1 MSEPFNYKITAL
13 PTELHKA
20 RDEVIESV
28 LNGEEW
34 PDSIGSIYEWLAVDG
49 WDAVTSTP
57 AKEGMAIN
65 VNSFREGMLNDEEFE
80 YYYGD
85 DEEIT
90 DEKRIAYGRMRML
103 ERLNNGDDG
112 DYFPSYSSYEMVR
125 EDGKSAVI
133 GCTIVI
139 IPGGPEPSGWGAYK
153 SEEDFYKALICSEII
168 PFREIED
175 IPDAEILSYWKKTKK
190 KRKNQ

>member
-1 MSEPFNYKITAL
+1 MSDPFNYKIPNL

-34 PDSIGSIYEWLAVDG
+34 PESIESIYEWLAVDG
-49 WDAVTSTP
+49 WDAITSTP

-65 VNSFREGMLNDEEFE
+65 VNHFRDQMLNDEEFE

-90 DEKRIAYGRMRML
+90 DEKRIAYARMRML

-139 IPGGPEPSGWGAYK
+139 IPGGPEPSWWGAYK
-153 SEEDFYKALICSEII
+153 TEEDFYKALISSEII

-175 IPDAEILSYWKKTKK
+175 IPDAEILSYWKKTNK
-190 KRKNQ
+190 KRKK

>member
-1 MSEPFNYKITAL
+1 MSDPFNYKIPDL

-34 PDSIGSIYEWLAVDG
+34 PESIESIYEWLAVDG

-65 VNSFREGMLNDEEFE
+65 VNSFREGMLNDEEFG

-90 DEKRIAYGRMRML
+90 DEKRIAYARMRML

-139 IPGGPEPSGWGAYK
+139 IPGGPEPSWWGAYK
-153 SEEDFYKALICSEII
+153 TEEDFYKALISSEII

-175 IPDAEILSYWKKTKK
+175 IPDAEILSYWKKTNK
-190 KRKNQ
+190 KRKK

>member
-1 MSEPFNYKITAL
+1 MNDPFNYKIPDL
-13 PTELHKA
+13 PPELHKA
-20 RDEVIESV
+20 RDEVVESV
-28 LNGEEW
+28 LKGKEW
-34 PDSIGSIYEWLAVDG
+34 PESIESIYEWLAIDG

-65 VNSFREGMLNDEEFE
+65 VNHFRDQMLNDEEFD

-90 DEKRIAYGRMRML
+90 DEKRIAYARMRML

-139 IPGGPEPSGWGAYK
+139 IPGGPEPSWWGAYK
-153 SEEDFYKALICSEII
+153 TEEDFYKAVFSSEII

-175 IPDAEILSYWKKTKK
+175 IPDAEILSYWKKTNK
-190 KRKNQ
+190 KRKE

>member
-1 MSEPFNYKITAL
+1 MSVNFNYKIPDL

-28 LNGEEW
+28 LKGKEW
-34 PDSIGSIYEWLAVDG
+34 PKSIESIYEWLAVDG
-49 WDAVTSTP
+49 WNAVTSTP

-65 VNSFREGMLNDEEFE
+65 VDRFREQMLNDEEFE

-90 DEKRIAYGRMRML
+90 DKKRIAYARMRMSN
-103 ERLNNGDDG
+103 RLDDGDDG

-139 IPGGPEPSGWGAYK
+139 IPGGPEPSWWGAYK
-153 SEEDFYKALICSEII
+153 NEEDFYKTLICADLI
-168 PFREIED
+168 PFHEIKD
-175 IPDAEILSYWKKTKK
+175 LSDAEILSYWKKAAKK
-190 KRKNQ
+190 KKKK

>member
-1 MSEPFNYKITAL
+1 MSDPFNYKIPDL

-28 LNGEEW
+28 LNGEDW
-34 PDSIGSIYEWLAVDG
+34 PESIESIYEWLAVDG

-85 DEEIT
+85 EEKIS

-139 IPGGPEPSGWGAYK
+139 IPGGPEPSWWGAYK
-153 SEEDFYKALICSEII
+153 TEEDFYKALISSEII

-190 KRKNQ
+190 KKKK

>member
-1 MSEPFNYKITAL
+1 MSDPFNYKIPDL
-13 PTELHKA
+13 PVELHKA
-20 RDEVIESV
+20 RDKVIESV
-28 LNGEEW
+28 LKGEDW
-34 PDSIGSIYEWLAVDG
+34 PESIELIYEWLAVDG

-90 DEKRIAYGRMRML
+90 DEKRIAYARMRML

-133 GCTIVI
+133 GCTMVI
-139 IPGGPEPSGWGAYK
+139 IPGGPEPSWWGAYK
-153 SEEDFYKALICSEII
+153 TEDDFYKALISAEII
-168 PFREIED
+168 PFREITD
-175 IPDAEILSYWKKTKK
+175 IPDAEILSYWKKTTKK
-190 KRKNQ
+190 KKK

>member
-1 MSEPFNYKITAL
+1 MSDPFNYKIPNL

-28 LNGEEW
+28 LNDEEW
-34 PDSIGSIYEWLAVDG
+34 PESIESIYEWLAVDG

-90 DEKRIAYGRMRML
+90 DEKRIAYARMRML

-139 IPGGPEPSGWGAYK
+139 IPGGPEPSWWGAYK
-153 SEEDFYKALICSEII
+153 TEEDFYKALISSEII

-175 IPDAEILSYWKKTKK
+175 IPDHEILSYWKKTNK
-190 KRKNQ
+190 KRKK